1 MTIKQQGGI
10 FGRNPTFNDV
20 TIEGQLTFDGDI
32 DVNSDLKVDG
42 NLDVTGTGDF
52 GGKVK
57 VTQAG
62 NGEIEIERTSGAL
75 INLQAQSARG
85 VIGTNS
91 NHELQLKSNNTG
103 RLKITTAGNV
113 EVMSGN
119 LVISTSG
126 KGIDFSAT
134 SGTGTSELF
143 SDYEEGLW
151 SPTITTDATG
161 FDSVTYDSLNGG
173 KYIKVG
179 KMVHVQLFFR
189 TDAITV
195 GSASGSIVLGG
206 LPFANSTAVGA
217 GGDARVSL
225 SVGYALTWGGDVPSS
240 AYILE
245 GESQIRLYY
254 RSTVNGNTLATNV
267 ADVGTGTNANAIVI
281 GGTYFAA

>member
-20 TIEGQLTFDGDI
+20 TIDGQLTFDGDI

-57 VTQAG
+57 VTEAG
-62 NGEIEIERTSGAL
+62 NGEVEVERISGAL

-91 NHELQLKSNNTG
+91 NHELQLKSNSTG

-119 LVISTSG
+119 LVIGTSG

-143 SDYEEGLW
+143 DDYEEGTW
-151 SPTITTDATG
+151 TPAIEIYGTPGTYTATTSGIYT
-161 FDSVTYDSLNGG
+161 
-173 KYIKVG
+173 KVG
-179 KMVHVQLFFR
+179 NLVTVSGRLINVTESVAGGADYFK
-189 TDAITV
+189 IT
-195 GSASGSIVLGG
+195 G
-206 LPFANSTAVGA
+206 LPFTDIAGYSAVGS
-217 GGDARVSL
+217 VSL
-225 SVGYALTWGGDVPSS
+225 GNWNVP
-240 AYILE
+240 ACYNAFVTFD
-245 GESQIRLYY
+245 
-254 RSTVNGNTLATNV
+254 STGARDYVIMGLNVDNGATDYLDKTHLV
-267 ADVGTGTNANAIVI
+267 SGTSDIEFTIS
-281 GGTYFAA
+281 YFT

>member
-20 TIEGQLTFDGDI
+20 TIDGQLTFDGDI

-57 VTQAG
+57 VTEAG
-62 NGEIEIERTSGAL
+62 NGEVEVERISGAL

-91 NHELQLKSNNTG
+91 NHELQLKSNSTG

-119 LVISTSG
+119 LVIGTSG

-143 SDYEEGLW
+143 DDYEEGTWTPVVTSSVGTLGTN
-151 SPTITTDATG
+151 SATG
-161 FDSVTYDSLNGG
+161 NYT
-173 KYIKVG
+173 KVG
-179 KMVHVQLFFR
+179 NVVSVNYNIL
-189 TDAITV
+189 ITSN
-195 GSASGSIVLGG
+195 GTGSGSIIVNG
-206 LPFANSTAVGA
+206 LPFTQSAFRSGGVGFET
-217 GGDARVSL
+217 DV
-225 SVGYALTWGGDVPSS
+225 VGF
-240 AYILE
+240 
-245 GESQIRLYY
+245 
-254 RSTVNGNTLATNV
+254 
-267 ADVGTGTNANAIVI
+267 AIVSNGI
-281 GGTYFAA
+281 TSSTLVYITKVDGTYPAGNSYRLQGSFVYQV

>member
-20 TIEGQLTFDGDI
+20 TIDGQLTFDGDI

-57 VTQAG
+57 VTEAG
-62 NGEIEIERTSGAL
+62 NGEVEVERISGAL

-119 LVISTSG
+119 LVIGTSG

-143 SDYEEGLW
+143 DDYEEGTYTPALEGM
-151 SPTITTDATG
+151 TG
-161 FDSVTYDSLNGG
+161 GAVTYTSQFGRYTKIGRQVNVFFFMHVNTNTNTGGNTGVSVPFVPDVGGSNYIYVGPIGRNTTSNSVITHVSFFSGIARALFFTPALGTLNGSA
-173 KYIKVG
+173 V
-179 KMVHVQLFFR
+179 
-189 TDAITV
+189 TN
-195 GSASGSIVLGG
+195 GSVLSGSI
-206 LPFANSTAVGA
+206 
-217 GGDARVSL
+217 
-225 SVGYALTWGGDVPSS
+225 
-240 AYILE
+240 
-245 GESQIRLYY
+245 
-254 RSTVNGNTLATNV
+254 
-267 ADVGTGTNANAIVI
+267 
-281 GGTYFAA
+281 TYFV